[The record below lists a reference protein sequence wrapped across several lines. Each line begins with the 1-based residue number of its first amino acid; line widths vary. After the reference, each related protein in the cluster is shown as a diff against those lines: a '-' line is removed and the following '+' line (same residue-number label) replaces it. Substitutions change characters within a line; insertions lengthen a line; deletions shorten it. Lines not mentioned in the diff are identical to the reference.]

1 MEAEST
7 QYRHSRPG
15 YRLSYAPQMA
25 KPILL
30 RHEGSL
36 VSLEPTRLERRKL
49 YGYRKRTALDPNGQP
64 CTRASLTEDG
74 ALLIR
79 AGMTAQGY
87 FDEGGEW
94 IPTKDLVGLDESGA
108 ALPLVPASLGE
119 EQALEGPIAPTELL
133 NQAISAVYALAPV
146 ELAPA
151 LAESLRAGAI
161 YRFAFNP
168 RADFRPDFA
177 YLVSNPDGA
186 LFALSGQ
193 PTSPAWLTLA
203 QVSSP
208 LGADDDN
215 DDDDLDFEMF

>member
-1 MEAEST
+1 MARG
-7 QYRHSRPG
+7 Q
-15 YRLSYAPQMA
+15 RLVCATLCRMA

-30 RHEGSL
+30 RHEGQL
-36 VSLEPTRLERRKL
+36 TSLEPTRLERRKL
-49 YGYRKRTALDPNGQP
+49 YGYRKRTALDPSGQP

-94 IPTKDLVGLDESGA
+94 VPTKDLVGLDESGA

-119 EQALEGPIAPTELL
+119 ERPLEGPIAATELL
-133 NQAISAVYALAPV
+133 DQAISAGYALTPV
-146 ELAPA
+146 ELDPA

-168 RADFRPDFA
+168 RADFREDFA

-193 PTSPAWLTLA
+193 AVAPSWLTLA
-203 QVSSP
+203 QVSP
-208 LGADDDN
+208 AIADDEA

>member
-1 MEAEST
+1 
-7 QYRHSRPG
+7 
-15 YRLSYAPQMA
+15 MA

-36 VSLEPTRLERRKL
+36 SSLESTRLERRKL
-49 YGYRKRTALDPNGQP
+49 YGYRKRTALDPSGQP
-64 CTRASLTEDG
+64 CTRAALTEDG

-87 FDEGGEW
+87 FDEGGGW
-94 IPTKDLVGLDESGA
+94 IPTKDLVGLDANGA

-119 EQALEGPIAPTELL
+119 ERALEGPIAPTELL
-133 NQAISAVYALAPV
+133 DQAISAVYVLTPL

-168 RADFRPDFA
+168 RADFREDFA

-186 LFALSGQ
+186 LFALAGQ
-193 PTSPAWLTLA
+193 AVLPEWLTLA
-203 QVSSP
+203 QVSAT
-208 LGADDDN
+208 LGDDDA
-215 DDDDLDFEMF
+215 DEDDLDFEMF

>member
-1 MEAEST
+1 
-7 QYRHSRPG
+7 
-15 YRLSYAPQMA
+15 MA

-30 RHEGSL
+30 RHEGRL
-36 VSLEPTRLERRKL
+36 TSLEPTRLERRKL
-49 YGYRKRTALDPNGQP
+49 YGYRKRTALDPSGQP
-64 CTRASLTEDG
+64 CTRAALTEDG
-74 ALLIR
+74 ALLVR

-94 IPTKDLVGLDESGA
+94 IPTKDLVGLDENGA
-108 ALPLVPASLGE
+108 ALPLVPSSLGE
-119 EQALEGPIAPTELL
+119 EQALHGPVAATELL
-133 NQAISAVYALAPV
+133 DQAISAVYALAPL
-146 ELAPA
+146 ELDPT

-168 RADFRPDFA
+168 RADFREDFA

-193 PTSPAWLTLA
+193 AVSPTWLTLA
-203 QVSSP
+203 QVGVP
-208 LGADDDN
+208 LATDDDA